1 MRTVTHEYME
11 KLRNGNNAFATIV
24 NTPRP
29 DFTELDKQCKE
40 FEEWSLK
47 EQAKDRIKIQ
57 KALKEK

>member
-1 MRTVTHEYME
+1 MKTVTHEYMK

-47 EQAKDRIKIQ
+47 EQPKDRIKIQ